1 MADEM
6 HLLMTC
12 ADEHEPMLPEG
23 IGADSSK
30 QGEHEAKALPE
41 YLWNEGDDP
50 NDLELQRWGVF
61 APEGD
66 RGDRLL
72 ELVRPLIERR
82 EAQQGAPAFVYRV
95 PAKMTAPEAA
105 RWKKR
110 VFQTPEVDD
119 DDRPRYQLMLGDL
132 HELPLAL
139 QQVQATDG
147 FVGRLAFDHDDHYAA
162 YVAKL
167 LASEDATPTHD
178 LATTLFHTVHDGT
191 AATRLGHRALI
202 EPGLEHMRKR
212 RELGKLQ
219 THELLACG
227 DEFDPSPDEL
237 LKFAGIDHPAVM
249 FSLSHGDGPPRRGW
263 GSAEEQRARQGAM
276 SFGRAGSI
284 EGATLTDHKFLP
296 GGLWFML
303 ACYGAG
309 TPDASAYRHWLDEL
323 VQLGQFRGKAEAVLA
338 GIPAEGERPFVAAL
352 PKAVLASERGPLAF
366 VGHVDLAW
374 SYSFQELDDGP
385 MNRPTKFT
393 GVLRS
398 ALRRDRMG
406 ISFRELYKYL
416 GQTESEL
423 TGLYDQHAKGGEADL
438 ARRGHLWMLRQDLA
452 AYMLLGDPAARLCV
466 RGGRAAA
473 SQQQQQQAQAAP
485 SISAQ
490 NFLGFQ
496 SSAPAAKR
504 DAALPLAL
512 DELEEAIAKVI
523 LGDES
528 AKAIARSYDI
538 DRSELQ
544 DLADAY
550 QVAGRAALTTGRS

>member
-1 MADEM
+1 
-6 HLLMTC
+6 MTC
-12 ADEHEPMLPEG
+12 ADERAPLLPEG
-23 IGADSSK
+23 IDGESSQAGA
-30 QGEHEAKALPE
+30 HEAQALPE
-41 YLWNEGDDP
+41 YLWDEGGDP

-66 RGDRLL
+66 RGERLL
-72 ELVRPLIERR
+72 ALVRPLIERR
-82 EAQQGAPAFVYRV
+82 EAQQGAPVQVYRV
-95 PAKMTAPEAA
+95 PGAMTALEAA
-105 RWKKR
+105 RWNKR
-110 VFQTPEVDD
+110 VFQSADLDD

-139 QQVQATDG
+139 QQRQASDG
-147 FVGRLAFDHDDHYAA
+147 FVGRLAFDRDDDYAA

-178 LATTLFHTVHDGT
+178 LATTMFHTVHDGT
-191 AATRLGHRALI
+191 GATRLGHRALV

-212 RELGKLQ
+212 LALGKLS
-219 THELLACG
+219 TRELLACG

-237 LKFAGIDHPAVM
+237 LQFAAIDHPAVM

-263 GSAEEQRARQGAM
+263 GSAEQQRARQGAM

-284 EGATLTDHKFLP
+284 EGTTLSDAKFLP

-309 TPDASAYRHWLDEL
+309 TPDASAYQHWLAEL
-323 VQLGQFRGKAEAVLA
+323 KQLGQFRGKAEAVLA
-338 GIPAEGERPFVAAL
+338 GIPAAGERPFIAAV
-352 PKAVLASERGPLAF
+352 PKATLASEHGPLAF

-385 MNRPTKFT
+385 MNRPSKFT

-423 TGLYDQHAKGGEADL
+423 ASIYDQGARGGEVDL
-438 ARRGHLWMLRQDLA
+438 ARRGHLWMLRQDLS
-452 AYMLLGDPAARLCV
+452 AYVLLGDPAARLCV
-466 RGGRAAA
+466 RGGRAA
-473 SQQQQQQAQAAP
+473 SQQQVSTP
-485 SISAQ
+485 VSAQ
-490 NFLGFQ
+490 NFLGFPVAQ
-496 SSAPAAKR
+496 STETHG
-504 DAALPLAL
+504 AALPLKI

-528 AKAIARSYDI
+528 AKAIARAYDV
-538 DRSELQ
+538 DRHELQ
-544 DLADAY
+544 ELADAY
-550 QVAGRAALTTGRS
+550 QAAGRAALRGRS